1 MTEYDRIR
9 RHSFKRGELWEDPD
23 FPITQ
28 TSIFYHQSPP
38 FQFVWKRPKVKM
50 YVTNLE
56 KENRHFN
63 FTEEGKF
70 AFTDIFQVTKQS
82 CVDQFLLSVGREEQS
97 FLGYIITG
105 QMWKWFCPFT
115 ETTFAYL
122 NNIFHALKWTEAVWR
137 DFSLSFRFLFT
148 FFVVLLFSMQL
159 ACSKT

>member
-1 MTEYDRIR
+1 MGGSGLSDYSNIY
-9 RHSFKRGELWEDPD
+9 FLP
-23 FPITQ
+23 PISAI
-28 TSIFYHQSPP
+28 SICME
-38 FQFVWKRPKVKM
+38 KTKGKN
-50 YVTNLE
+50 VTNLE